1 LQIASAILA
10 FIAAWFWMQS
20 AMSAAPEMAW
30 DNIAQLKPWLDHSA
44 MLNRI
49 AGMAA
54 AVSAMSNGAAFVAMR
69 LERRGFI

>member
-1 LQIASAILA
+1 
-10 FIAAWFWMQS
+10 
-20 AMSAAPEMAW
+20 MSAAPEMAW